1 MAWNN
6 RSGYLQQSSAANQSQ
21 PQVQVE
27 LLIRGSSGK
36 TYPPSPQTCGP
47 CTPTGTFKSSARWW
61 WCSTCFDKFEKRQ
74 RGKESW
80 GKVACAA
87 HQQDDAESNPVVID
101 EEVPA
106 ELRRRRRTRNR
117 VDAHDI
123 DDASELEG
131 MVVDKRARKRKNPS
145 KARRRNRRY
154 ENRIARSLKGGTL
167 DDLTTDDE

>member
-1 MAWNN
+1 MWSITDQVSDMPVRVLTPACDTTT
-6 RSGYLQQSSAANQSQ
+6 RRAIT
-21 PQVQVE
+21 VQV
-27 LLIRGSSGK
+27 
-36 TYPPSPQTCGP
+36 P
-47 CTPTGTFKSSARWW
+47 ARRPVPLRAVAVGGGARPALTSLRNVKGARSLGGRW
-61 WCSTCFDKFEKRQ
+61 
-74 RGKESW
+74 
-80 GKVACAA
+80 ACAA

-154 ENRIARSLKGGTL
+154 ENRIERSLKGGTL